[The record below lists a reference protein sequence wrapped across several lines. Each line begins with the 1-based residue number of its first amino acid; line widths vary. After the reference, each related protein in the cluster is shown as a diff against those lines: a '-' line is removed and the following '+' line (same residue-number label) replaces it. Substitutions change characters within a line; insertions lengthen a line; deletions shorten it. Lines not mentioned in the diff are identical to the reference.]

1 MAACSPIE
9 GASELP
15 GSPQRSAER
24 ACDLSSITASQLT
37 VMDTPVG
44 EHIRRLENRLLELN
58 VRFME
63 NNVDLAGRN
72 RIEADIR
79 AAHLAIAHY
88 EAALKAEHKLT
99 SR

>member
-1 MAACSPIE
+1 
-9 GASELP
+9 
-15 GSPQRSAER
+15 
-24 ACDLSSITASQLT
+24 
-37 VMDTPVG
+37 MDTPVG
-44 EHIRRLENRLLELN
+44 EHIRRLEERLLELN
-58 VRFME
+58 ARIME
-63 NNVDLAGRN
+63 DDSDLADRN